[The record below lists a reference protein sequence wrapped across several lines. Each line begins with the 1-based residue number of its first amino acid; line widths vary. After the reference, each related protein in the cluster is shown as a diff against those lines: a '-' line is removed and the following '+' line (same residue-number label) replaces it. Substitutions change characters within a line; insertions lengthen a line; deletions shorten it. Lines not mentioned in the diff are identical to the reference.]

1 MATPPGTGRPA
12 ITVHEMS
19 GVALGFPGA
28 TFDSIV
34 AIETREHVD
43 QLQRLLAELRRVAT
57 DDADF
62 FITSPNRWFPFETHG
77 GSWRGRIIRW
87 PFTLGLPYVKPLHDR
102 LSQART
108 FTATSLTVWLAAAG
122 WRVTGYSYVM
132 PPFDNWARG
141 RRFVA
146 PLTRRLERSPLARLG
161 VSVVIAAE
169 PEPAGPSALRWWAAH
184 RRIRGLTRR

>member
-34 AIETREHVD
+34 AIETLEHVD

-87 PFTLGLPYVKPLHDR
+87 RPSPNPP
-102 LSQART
+102 ARQPCAGGPP
-108 FTATSLTVWLAAAG
+108 TAGSEG
-122 WRVTGYSYVM
+122 
-132 PPFDNWARG
+132 
-141 RRFVA
+141 
-146 PLTRRLERSPLARLG
+146 
-161 VSVVIAAE
+161 
-169 PEPAGPSALRWWAAH
+169 
-184 RRIRGLTRR
+184 